1 MQPEAGHDGPDP
13 VKLRLAIAG
22 AIALGLASSSGA
34 QLANHLPPVLMAHPS
49 VTGPMLPAG
58 ETSLV
63 NGAVA
68 YRPPNAPAGPL
79 PLLVLLHGAGGH
91 PPGFLQKM
99 EPVADRLGIMLVAP
113 HSVGQTWDLVENMAA
128 GDDPWKGIDAHRID
142 QVLADLF
149 KRSAVD
155 PSRVVLLGFSDG
167 ASYGLSLGVSNPK
180 LFTTVIVL
188 SPGMWAPPR
197 RVDRNQR
204 VFIAHGRQDRVLPFA
219 TTSDIADTLAHAGAK
234 VRFRPFDGGHHIDP
248 DALTEALQWAFQGG
262 ALQQ

>member
-1 MQPEAGHDGPDP
+1 M
-13 VKLRLAIAG
+13 AIG
-22 AIALGLASSSGA
+22 LGLASSAGA
-34 QLANHLPPVLMAHPS
+34 QLTTHFPTALTAHPS
-49 VTGPMLPAG
+49 VTGPSLAAG

-68 YRPPNAPAGPL
+68 YRPASAPAGPL
-79 PLLVLLHGAGGH
+79 PLLVLLHGAGGY

-113 HSVGQTWDLVENMAA
+113 HSVGQTWDVVENMAA
-128 GDDPWKGIDAHRID
+128 GDDPWRGSDARRVD

-167 ASYGLSLGVSNPK
+167 ASYALSLGASNPK
-180 LFTTVIVL
+180 LFPTVIAL
-188 SPGMWAPPR
+188 SPGMMAPPR
-197 RVDRNQR
+197 RVDRAQR
-204 VFIAHGRQDRVLPFA
+204 IFIAHGRDDRVLPFA
-219 TTSDIADTLAHAGAK
+219 ITSDIADTLAHAGAK
-234 VRFRPFDGGHHIDP
+234 VRFRPFAGGHHIDP
-248 DALTEALQWAFQGG
+248 EALTEALQWAFQDS

>member
-1 MQPEAGHDGPDP
+1 
-13 VKLRLAIAG
+13 
-22 AIALGLASSSGA
+22 
-34 QLANHLPPVLMAHPS
+34 QLATHFPAVLTAHPS
-49 VTGPMLPAG
+49 AIGPSLPAG

-68 YRPPNAPAGPL
+68 YRPAKAPAGPL
-79 PLLVLLHGAGGH
+79 PVLVLLHGAGGY

-99 EPVADRLGIMLVAP
+99 EPAADRLGIILVAP
-113 HSVGQTWDLVENMAA
+113 RSVGKTWDLVENMAA
-128 GDDPWKGIDAHRID
+128 GDDPWRGADAHRVD

-180 LFTTVIVL
+180 LFSTVIAL

-197 RVDRNQR
+197 RVDHTQR
-204 VFIAHGRQDRVLPFA
+204 VFIAHGRQDRVLPLAPAATSPTLSPMAGRMFA
-219 TTSDIADTLAHAGAK
+219 SAPSTAATASI
-234 VRFRPFDGGHHIDP
+234 RRR
-248 DALTEALQWAFQGG
+248 
-262 ALQQ
+262 